1 MQTALHSL
9 PEKVGYEE
17 TTFRDIAAAAQVSR
31 STISRRFESNEAFL
45 LAGHPQRIGLLR
57 EELSSRVDRMP
68 AFEATRESFVSLA
81 RFRTANAEKILVSRC
96 VIHSSPTL
104 TARDALLSRD

>member
-1 MQTALHSL
+1 M
-9 PEKVGYEE
+9 GYEE

-45 LAGHPQRIGLLR
+45 LADHPQRIGLLR

-68 AFEATRESFVSLA
+68 AFEAIRESFVSLA
-81 RFRTANAEKILVSRC
+81 RFRTANAEKILVSRR